1 MALRIVWKQSLETR
15 SLQAGFTLLE
25 PVILIV
31 MLTIAMITSMR
42 LYSSAMQTYQS
53 SQNVNR
59 VELAIDQD
67 LASINTLSR
76 SFTCCSGE
84 CLAAAPAA
92 KIGSG
97 KACATAGTNSA
108 LYYFPKQNDT
118 GTTTN
123 FANTT
128 TADEPAAVDQ
138 LCSVSNNT
146 NFMTPFKTAV
156 DALTQSGFTRT
167 TTIRSDILHTLLVQ
181 YSDPANSTRGV
192 VRSVTVVP
200 VMASYCP

>member
-1 MALRIVWKQSLETR
+1 MATRIICNQSLETR
-15 SLQAGFTLLE
+15 SIQAGFTLLE

-76 SFTCCSGE
+76 TYTCCAGSCSASVPGSV
-84 CLAAAPAA
+84 
-92 KIGSG
+92 GSG
-97 KACATAGTNSA
+97 QACATASTNSA
-108 LYYFPKQNDT
+108 RYYFPQQNLT
-118 GTTTN
+118 STTAN

-138 LCSVSNNT
+138 ICSVSNNT

-200 VMASYCP
+200 VMANYCP